1 MADDKKEKDTEEK
14 GGASTMKV
22 VIIAV
27 VLSVVLVGGGVGAAM
42 YFLMGD
48 KAAPAEGE
56 AAAEEVEEEKGPAL
70 YQSLDPKFVV
80 SFTDQRSA
88 RFMQFSVDVVT
99 HKEEVKEQVQ
109 LHMPAIRSSLL
120 MIIGEQDADV
130 VSTKEGK
137 EKMLEE
143 IKNNVNETLA
153 RMEGKKAIKDG
164 VEAAYFNSFVIQ

>member
-1 MADDKKEKDTEEK
+1 MADDKKEKDSEEK
-14 GGASTMKV
+14 GGASTMKI

-48 KAAPAEGE
+48 KAAAAPEAE
-56 AAAEEVEEEKGPAL
+56 AAEEVEEEKGPAL

-80 SFTDQRSA
+80 SFTNQRSA

-99 HKEEVKEQVQ
+99 HKDEVKEQVK

-120 MIIGEQDADV
+120 MIIGEQDPEV